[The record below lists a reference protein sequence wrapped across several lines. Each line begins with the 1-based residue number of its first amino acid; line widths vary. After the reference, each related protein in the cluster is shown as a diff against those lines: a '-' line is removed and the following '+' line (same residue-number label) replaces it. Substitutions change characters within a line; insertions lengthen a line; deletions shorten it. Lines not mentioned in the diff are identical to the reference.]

1 LIELN
6 WTFFVQVLNFLVLMF
21 ILNKILYKPILKVLD
36 ERDERIVGGRE
47 KAKELISESDTILS
61 SYNGKLQV
69 AKIEALGTKN
79 TARKEAS
86 DEANVIIA
94 EARGKAEGI
103 ISQVQQ
109 DMAREIER
117 VKKEL
122 EPEVSIM
129 AATIAQQILGRKV
142 A

>member
-47 KAKELISESDTILS
+47 KAKELISESDTILN

-94 EARGKAEGI
+94 EAREKAEGI

-122 EPEVSIM
+122 EPEVGIM

>member
-1 LIELN
+1 MIELN
-6 WTFFVQVLNFLVLMF
+6 WTFFVQVLNFLILMF

-47 KAKELISESDTILS
+47 KAKELIVESDTILN

-69 AKIEALGTKN
+69 AKIDALGTKN

-86 DEANVIIA
+86 DQANVIIG
-94 EARGKAEGI
+94 EARERAGGI

-122 EPEVSIM
+122 EPEVGIM
-129 AATIAQQILGRKV
+129 AANIAQQILGRKV

>member
-1 LIELN
+1 MIELN
-6 WTFFVQVLNFLVLMF
+6 WTFFVQVLNFLILMF
-21 ILNKILYKPILKVLD
+21 ILNKILYKPILRVLD

-47 KAKELISESDTILS
+47 KAKELIVESDTILN

-69 AKIEALGTKN
+69 AKIDALGTKN

-86 DEANVIIA
+86 DQANVIIG
-94 EARGKAEGI
+94 EARERAGGI

-117 VKKEL
+117 VQKEL
-122 EPEVSIM
+122 EPEVDIM
-129 AATIAQQILGRKV
+129 AANIAQQILGRKV

>member
-1 LIELN
+1 MIELN

-47 KAKELISESDTILS
+47 KAKELISDSDTILS

-79 TARKEAS
+79 TARKEAT

-122 EPEVSIM
+122 EPEVGIM

>member
-36 ERDERIVGGRE
+36 ERDERIVGGQTQ
-47 KAKELISESDTILS
+47 AKELTTESEKIFE

-69 AKIEALGTKN
+69 AKIESLGIKN
-79 TARKEAS
+79 SARKEAS
-86 DEANVIIA
+86 DEANVIIE
-94 EARGKAEGI
+94 EARKKAEVI

-109 DMAREIER
+109 DMAKEIDR

-122 EPEVSIM
+122 EPEVGIM
-129 AATIAQQILGRKV
+129 ASTIAQQILGRKV

>member
-1 LIELN
+1 MIELN

-122 EPEVSIM
+122 EPEVGIM

>member
-1 LIELN
+1 MIELN
-6 WTFFVQVLNFLVLMF
+6 WTFFVQVLNFLILMF

-36 ERDERIVGGRE
+36 QRDERIVGGRE
-47 KAKELISESDTILS
+47 KAKELIAESDTILN
-61 SYNGKLQV
+61 SYNGKLQI

-79 TARKEAS
+79 TARKEAT
-86 DEANVIIA
+86 DAANIIIG

-109 DMAREIER
+109 DMAREIAR

-122 EPEVSIM
+122 EPEVGIM

>member
-6 WTFFVQVLNFLVLMF
+6 WTFFVQVLNFLILMF

-47 KAKELISESDTILS
+47 KAKELIVESDTILN

-69 AKIEALGTKN
+69 AKIDALGTKN

-86 DEANVIIA
+86 DQANVIIG
-94 EARGKAEGI
+94 EARERAGGI

-122 EPEVSIM
+122 EPEVGIM
-129 AATIAQQILGRKV
+129 AANIAQQILGRKV

>member
-1 LIELN
+1 MIELN

-47 KAKELISESDTILS
+47 KAKELISESDTILN

-94 EARGKAEGI
+94 EAREKAEGI

-122 EPEVSIM
+122 EPEVGIM

>member
-6 WTFFVQVLNFLVLMF
+6 WTFFVQVLNFLILMF

-36 ERDERIVGGRE
+36 ERDERIMGGRE
-47 KAKELISESDTILS
+47 KAKELIAESDTILN
-61 SYNGKLQV
+61 SYNGKLQIS
-69 AKIEALGTKN
+69 KIEALGTKN
-79 TARKEAS
+79 TARKEAT
-86 DEANVIIA
+86 EKANVIIG
-94 EARGKAEGI
+94 EAREKADGI

-109 DMAREIER
+109 DMAREVER

-122 EPEVSIM
+122 EPEVGIM

>member
-6 WTFFVQVLNFLVLMF
+6 WTFFVQVLNFLILMF

-47 KAKELISESDTILS
+47 KAKELIVESDTILN

-69 AKIEALGTKN
+69 AKIDALGTKN

-86 DEANVIIA
+86 DQANLIIG
-94 EARGKAEGI
+94 EARERAGGI

-122 EPEVSIM
+122 EPEVGIM
-129 AATIAQQILGRKV
+129 AANIAQQILGRKV

>member
-79 TARKEAS
+79 TARKEAT
-86 DEANVIIA
+86 DQANVIIA

-122 EPEVSIM
+122 EPEVGIM

>member
-1 LIELN
+1 MIELN
-6 WTFFVQVLNFLVLMF
+6 WTFFVQVLNFLILMVV
-21 ILNKILYKPILKVLD
+21 LNKILYKPILKVLD

-47 KAKELISESDTILS
+47 KAKELIAESDTILNT
-61 SYNGKLQV
+61 YKGKLQV
-69 AKIEALGTKN
+69 SKIEALGTKN

-86 DEANVIIA
+86 DQANVIIG

-103 ISQVQQ
+103 ISKVQQ
-109 DMAREIER
+109 DMAREIDR

-122 EPEVSIM
+122 EPEVGIM

>member
-1 LIELN
+1 MIELN

-47 KAKELISESDTILS
+47 KAKELISDSDTILS

-122 EPEVSIM
+122 EPEVGIM

>member
-1 LIELN
+1 MIELN
-6 WTFFVQVLNFLVLMF
+6 WTFFVQVLNFLILMF

-47 KAKELISESDTILS
+47 KAKELIVESDTILN

-69 AKIEALGTKN
+69 AKIDALGTKN

-86 DEANVIIA
+86 DQANLIIG
-94 EARGKAEGI
+94 EARERAGGI

-122 EPEVSIM
+122 EPEVGIM
-129 AATIAQQILGRKV
+129 AANIAQQILGRKV

>member
-1 LIELN
+1 
-6 WTFFVQVLNFLVLMF
+6 
-21 ILNKILYKPILKVLD
+21 
-36 ERDERIVGGRE
+36 
-47 KAKELISESDTILS
+47 
-61 SYNGKLQV
+61 
-69 AKIEALGTKN
+69 LGTKN
-79 TARKEAS
+79 TARKEAT
-86 DEANVIIA
+86 DAANIIIG

-109 DMAREIER
+109 EMAREIAR

-122 EPEVSIM
+122 EPEVGIM

>member
-1 LIELN
+1 MIELN

-103 ISQVQQ
+103 ISKVQQ

-122 EPEVSIM
+122 EPEVGIM